1 MSISTSSSDSLD
13 YSHPPLSLPASPPLR
28 LRHHLGNNE
37 DSSDDEDLCDEEEED
52 YGVSLENDLDQGLRP
67 PFKARRRGVGVGVKV
82 ALSFRKVSG
91 VFSTFMTPERR
102 AVRRIAA
109 LSRDKSSYFGCLVQD
124 YISFVQENKGCH
136 TSGLDLLQTLRQFM
150 TQMKAYLTQ
159 SSELDPPIESLIPE
173 DQIGE

>member
-28 LRHHLGNNE
+28 LRHHLGNNK

-67 PFKARRRGVGVGVKV
+67 PFKAHRRGVGVKV